1 MSTEAILIAGLGTP
15 LCVAVGRAQIGDH
28 DGDGVAFARAVA
40 LTCGRDIARV
50 GELVALSAS
59 TAAPAARAA
68 KEILRAS
75 RREDG
80 VAVSSLP

>member
-1 MSTEAILIAGLGTP
+1 MSTEAILISRLGAP

-28 DGDGVAFARAVA
+28 DGDGITFARAVA
-40 LTCGRDIARV
+40 LTSGRDIARV
-50 GELVALSAS
+50 GELVALPAS

-68 KEILRAS
+68 EEVLRSS

-80 VAVSSLP
+80 IAVSGLP